1 MSISVRL
8 LRVTACVNMEQ
19 EGEGLI
25 VDLFKAMF
33 KVRGQFLTSLRPDQ
47 GEGSTFDLS
56 LLDLSLLINCIGV
69 ILTEG
74 RT

>member
-1 MSISVRL
+1 
-8 LRVTACVNMEQ
+8 MEQ
-19 EGEGLI
+19 EGEVLI

-56 LLDLSLLINCIGV
+56 LFVANKLYRGHFD
-69 ILTEG
+69 
-74 RT
+74 RR

>member
-1 MSISVRL
+1 MCYL
-8 LRVTACVNMEQ
+8 KKA
-19 EGEGLI
+19 EGLI
-25 VDLFKAMF
+25 VDPFKTRL

-56 LLDLSLLINCIGV
+56 LLDLTLLINCIGV